1 VSKILFVI
9 ELGGFPL
16 QLDDLISAGHEVEY
30 INSMRK
36 AISLLKTFQPDI
48 VVAEFQYT
56 SQFRDRDSN
65 LDTILTQ
72 IVSRSPHTWMIA
84 LVEGEQKTHFER
96 LKSRFDNIHDE
107 LYFPL
112 EDVDIKKS
120 IYRLLQ
126 HRDQ

>member
-1 VSKILFVI
+1 MSKILFVI

-16 QLDDLISAGHEVEY
+16 QLDDLLSAGHEVEY

-48 VVAEFQYT
+48 IITEFQYT
-56 SQFRDRDSN
+56 SQFRDRYSN

-72 IVSRSPHTWMIA
+72 IVSRSPHTKMIA
-84 LVEGEQKTHFER
+84 LVEREQQTHFER

-107 LYFPL
+107 LYFPV
-112 EDVDIKKS
+112 EDVDIKKAIS
-120 IYRLLQ
+120 RLLQ
-126 HRDQ
+126 PRDQ